1 MAEAVA
7 TALLVFALLV
17 FVEDADEDVEDACR
31 RTRVEDVVEGSA
43 EKTLQIVC
51 LAFLGRETKKKK
63 KQKQKRHGFD
73 GYVHVRVTPVHLVPV
88 QRPVAVDP
96 RIGVRGIERLVRP
109 GEVVLRTGQAVGV
122 YYRF

>member
-17 FVEDADEDVEDACR
+17 FVEDADEDVEEACR

-51 LAFLGRETKKKK
+51 LTFLGRETKKKT
-63 KQKQKRHGFD
+63 RHGFD

-88 QRPVAVDP
+88 QRPVAADP
-96 RIGVRGIERLVRP
+96 RIGVRGIERLVRH
-109 GEVVLRTGQAVGV
+109 GEVVMRTGQAVGV

>member
-17 FVEDADEDVEDACR
+17 FAEDADGDVEEACR

-43 EKTLQIVC
+43 EKTLEIVC
-51 LAFLGRETKKKK
+51 LAFLGRETKK
-63 KQKQKRHGFD
+63 RHEFD
-73 GYVHVRVTPVHLVPV
+73 GYIHVRVTPVHLVRV
-88 QRPVAVDP
+88 QRPAVVDP

-109 GEVVLRTGQAVGV
+109 GEVVMRTGQAVGV